1 MAQSLRTIATPQQLA
16 TTLQPLLIN
25 ARLGL
30 QQSSGF
36 VPAPVSLTPWQL
48 STSQW
53 QQARTAATLLGRL
66 LERIA
71 GDPCWL
77 LQQTRALKDSASVPG
92 EIWRTLS
99 AIEPAHLTSRNLNL
113 SRHDLLLTAGGWRWV
128 ESNPIAAGMGPLSA
142 RYQQLLAPLLP
153 LPYVDNPALA
163 AQAKLLAEAAIAN
176 AAGQP
181 ALLVMVIAEQEQN
194 IFDQQLLTEAIRQH
208 GVATE
213 RLTLNQLQ
221 QGQARGDKGFYLTD
235 GRRVSVLYW
244 RTGYNPLPQAADYW
258 AFRAS
263 LEHTNL
269 LQCPNLAGQLSGSK
283 WLQHQLGLLL
293 QQPSGRQQ
301 LAQRFGFSP
310 AQLQLLQQ
318 LMVPSFAVADLTA
331 EAVRAK
337 LAAGYWYKTQ
347 QEGGGNVARYAQG
360 WQRYQHYDSADLLM
374 APIHANIRRENFFSL
389 KHGELLQN
397 NSAGRISEL
406 GIFTLGSA
414 ASYGG
419 YLCRSKASSSLEGGI
434 SHGAATLDLISL
446 KPCCCSGFV

>member
-1 MAQSLRTIATPQQLA
+1 
-16 TTLQPLLIN
+16 
-25 ARLGL
+25 
-30 QQSSGF
+30 
-36 VPAPVSLTPWQL
+36 
-48 STSQW
+48 
-53 QQARTAATLLGRL
+53 
-66 LERIA
+66 
-71 GDPCWL
+71 
-77 LQQTRALKDSASVPG
+77 
-92 EIWRTLS
+92 
-99 AIEPAHLTSRNLNL
+99 
-113 SRHDLLLTAGGWRWV
+113 
-128 ESNPIAAGMGPLSA
+128 MGPLSA

-194 IFDQQLLTEAIRQH
+194 IFDQQLLTEAVRQH

-221 QGQARGDKGFYLTD
+221 QGQVRGDKGFYLTD
-235 GRRVSVLYW
+235 GRRVSLLYW

-258 AFRAS
+258 AFRTS

-293 QQPSGRQQ
+293 QQPSGRQR
-301 LAQRFGFSP
+301 LAQRFGLSP

-318 LMVPSFAVADLTA
+318 LIVPSFAVADLTA

-374 APIHANIRRENFFSL
+374 APINANIRRENVFSL
-389 KHGELLQN
+389 KHGELLQSD
-397 NSAGRISEL
+397 SAGQISEL

-434 SHGAATLDLISL
+434 SYGAATLDLISL
-446 KPCCCSGFV
+446 KPQCCSGFA